1 MGRGLVLQ
9 HAFPVVGVCIC
20 REFFFRREFLGP
32 CNLVLCNQQLVLLRP
47 DFVLLVCAAAELLEL
62 RQQFEDGR
70 KRLAALKVG
79 LPVGTG
85 CSGRPGELC

>member
-9 HAFPVVGVCIC
+9 HAFPVVGACIC
-20 REFFFRREFLGP
+20 REFLGP
-32 CNLVLCNQQLVLLRP
+32 CNVVLCSQQLVLLRP